1 METRN
6 VILRVFGAGAIAVI
20 SCVLALK
27 VLKAV
32 PLWAVLLIGMLPAAA
47 CSFLL
52 FRKKSN

>member
-1 METRN
+1 M
-6 VILRVFGAGAIAVI
+6 LRVFGAGAVAMI

-32 PLWAVLLIGMLPAAA
+32 PLWAVLLIGILPAAA
-47 CSFLL
+47 FSFFL